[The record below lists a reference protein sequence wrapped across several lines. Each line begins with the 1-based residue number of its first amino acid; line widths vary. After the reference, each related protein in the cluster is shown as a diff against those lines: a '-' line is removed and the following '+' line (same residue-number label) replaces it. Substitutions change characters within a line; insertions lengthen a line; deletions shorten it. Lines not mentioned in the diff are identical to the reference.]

1 MQVRLQDVQIRHPIS
16 HMSKVIYIHAP
27 NVHQGGGAALLRPLL
42 QAHEYGDTKI
52 VAQLDFRMETSELGP
67 NVLMVKRVIPDVFH
81 RLKAEW
87 WLSTQA
93 GPTDITLCFG
103 NLPPLFRVAG
113 RVEVFLQNR
122 YLIDAESLN
131 SFTLKTRVRLWV
143 ERWWLFARIAH
154 VDAFIVQTPT
164 MQRLLIARTKGKV
177 PVRVL
182 PFVANPTNYVR
193 RVHQRSAHENAPIG
207 FVYVAS
213 GEPHKNH
220 RALVTAWC
228 LLAQEHLFPLLTL
241 TLDSHVFP
249 DLCNWIEQQAGQH
262 SLKIIN
268 KGRLSAESI
277 GDLYREADA
286 MIYPSRFESFGLPL
300 IEAVQAGLPVLAAEL
315 DFVRDVIDPDE
326 SFDPGSSQSIA
337 RAVKRFMHK
346 EEQPLALK
354 NAEEFIGDLLRSGT

>member
-1 MQVRLQDVQIRHPIS
+1 MTQ
-16 HMSKVIYIHAP
+16 VIYIHAP
-27 NVHQGGGAALLRPLL
+27 NIHQGGGAALLRPLL
-42 QAHEYGDTKI
+42 QAHKYGDTKI
-52 VAQLDFRMETSELGP
+52 VAQLDLRMQASDPGP
-67 NVLMVKRVIPDVFH
+67 NIVLVKRVIPNVFH

-93 GPTDITLCFG
+93 SNTDITLCFG
-103 NLPPLFRVAG
+103 NLPPLFKVAG
-113 RVEVFLQNR
+113 RVEVFVQNR
-122 YLIDAESLN
+122 YLIDNEPLN
-131 SFTLKTRVRLWV
+131 SFPLKTRVRLWI
-143 ERWWLFARIAH
+143 ERRWLFARIAH

-182 PFVANPTNYVR
+182 PFIANPVNYVR
-193 RVHQRSAHENAPIG
+193 RAHRQSALEKAPLG

-220 RALVTAWC
+220 RALVAAWA

-241 TLDSHVFP
+241 TLDPHAFP
-249 DLCNWIEQQAGQH
+249 DLCNWIERQAAENR
-262 SLKIIN
+262 LNIIN
-268 KGRLSAESI
+268 KGLLSSASIAE
-277 GDLYREADA
+277 LYRQADA

-315 DFVRDVIDPDE
+315 DFVRDVIDPEE
-326 SFDPGSSQSIA
+326 SFDAESSQSIA

-354 NAEEFIGDLLRSGT
+354 NAEEFIGDLLRSDT

>member
-1 MQVRLQDVQIRHPIS
+1 M
-16 HMSKVIYIHAP
+16 
-27 NVHQGGGAALLRPLL
+27 LRPLL
-42 QAHEYGDTKI
+42 QAHKYGDTKI
-52 VAQLDFRMETSELGP
+52 IAQLDLRMETSDPGP
-67 NVLMVKRVIPDVFH
+67 NVLLIKRVTPNVFY

-93 GPTDITLCFG
+93 RNADITLCLG
-103 NLPPLFRVAG
+103 NLPPLFKVAG

-122 YLIDAESLN
+122 YLIDNEPLN
-131 SFTLKTRVRLWV
+131 SFPLKTRIRLWV
-143 ERWWLFARIAH
+143 ERWWLFARVAH

-164 MQRLLIARTKGKV
+164 MQRLLLARTKGKV

-182 PFVANPTNYVR
+182 PFIANPANYVR
-193 RVHQRSAHENAPIG
+193 HAHPQSAHEKASLG

-220 RALVTAWC
+220 RALVTAWA

-241 TLDSHVFP
+241 TLDPHAFP

-262 SLKIIN
+262 NLKIIN
-268 KGRLSAESI
+268 KGRISSDSI
-277 GDLYREADA
+277 EELYRDADA

-315 DFVRDVIDPDE
+315 DFVRDVIDPVE

-354 NAEEFIGDLLRSGT
+354 NAEEFIGDLLRSDT